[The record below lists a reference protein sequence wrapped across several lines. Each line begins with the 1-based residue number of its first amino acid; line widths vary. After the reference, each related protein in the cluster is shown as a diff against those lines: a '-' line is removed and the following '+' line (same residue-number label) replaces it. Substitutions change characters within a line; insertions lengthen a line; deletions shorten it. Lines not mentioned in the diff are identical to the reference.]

1 MAPSSPQRLL
11 AIVGP
16 TATGKTAL
24 AVRLPEQL
32 DCEVINADSRQLYRG
47 MDIGT
52 AKPTA
57 EERGRVRHHLIDL
70 VEPNEPFS
78 LGQYLDLAAEA
89 LQDCWSRGVLPL
101 LVGGTGQ
108 YVWALLEGWQVPRVP
123 PDKRLRA
130 EFEALV
136 QRDGLEALV
145 EELTRVDPASAGAI
159 DLRNPRRVVR
169 ALEVYRLTG
178 RPLSEWRTRQ
188 PPEFTSAVI
197 GLTCPRK
204 ELYRR
209 IDERVDAMLAA
220 GLVDEVRGLIALGYS
235 GDLPAMSGIGY
246 RQVCQLLAGD
256 IELEEAVRRMKTETH
271 RLARMQH
278 TWFRADD
285 ARIDWVDVSAS
296 DPLAGSLRV
305 LESKLKLAEGRPL

>member
-1 MAPSSPQRLL
+1 MPPTSPPRLL

-16 TATGKTAL
+16 TAVGKTAL
-24 AVRLPEQL
+24 AVQL
-32 DCEVINADSRQLYRG
+32 AERIDCEVVNADSRQLYRG

-52 AKPTA
+52 AKPTP
-57 EERGRVRHHLIDL
+57 EERRKVRHHLIDL
-70 VEPNEPFS
+70 AEPDEPFS

-89 LQDCWSRGVLPL
+89 MQDCWSRGVLPL

-130 EFEALV
+130 EFQALIDR
-136 QRDGLEALV
+136 QGLQPLV
-145 EELTRVDPASAGAI
+145 EELTRVDPASAESI
-159 DLRNPRRVVR
+159 DLRNPRRVMR

-178 RPLSEWRTRQ
+178 RPLSDWRTRR
-188 PPEFTSAVI
+188 PPEFASAIV

-209 IDERVDAMLAA
+209 IDARVDAMLAA
-220 GLVDEVRGLIALGYS
+220 GLVDEVRGLIDRGSTA
-235 GDLPAMSGIGY
+235 DLPAMSGIGY
-246 RQVCQLLAGD
+246 RQVCQMLAG
-256 IELEEAVRRMKTETH
+256 ELELDEAVRTIKTQTH

-285 ARIDWVDVSAS
+285 ARIDWIDVSTG
-296 DPLAGSLRV
+296 DPLATSLRV
-305 LESKLKLAEGRPL
+305 LESKLKLPEGDKQ

>member
-1 MAPSSPQRLL
+1 MPPASPHHLL

-16 TATGKTAL
+16 TAVGKTAL
-24 AVRLPEQL
+24 AMRLAERI
-32 DCEVINADSRQLYRG
+32 DCEVVNADSRQLYRG

-52 AKPTA
+52 AKATA
-57 EERGRVRHHLIDL
+57 EERSKVRHHLIDL
-70 VEPNEPFS
+70 ADPNEPFS
-78 LGQYLDLAAEA
+78 LGQFVELATEA
-89 LQDCWSRGVLPL
+89 LHDCWSRGVLPL

-130 EFEALV
+130 EFEALI
-136 QRDGLEALV
+136 QRDGLQPLV
-145 EELTRVDPASAGAI
+145 EELTRVDPASAESI
-159 DLRNPRRVVR
+159 DLRNPRRVIR

-178 RPLSEWRTRQ
+178 RPLSAWRTRR
-188 PPEFTSAVI
+188 PPEFASAVV

-209 IDERVDAMLAA
+209 VDARVDAMLAA
-220 GLVDEVRGLIALGYS
+220 GLVDEVRGLLKRGYS
-235 GDLPAMSGIGY
+235 ADLPAMSGIGY
-246 RQVCQLLAGD
+246 RQVCQLLAG
-256 IELEEAVRRMKTETH
+256 ELDMEQAVQRVKTETH

-285 ARIDWVDVSAS
+285 ARIDWIDVSTS
-296 DPLAGSLRV
+296 DPLAPSLRV
-305 LESKLKLAEGRPL
+305 LKSKLKLPEGDKQ